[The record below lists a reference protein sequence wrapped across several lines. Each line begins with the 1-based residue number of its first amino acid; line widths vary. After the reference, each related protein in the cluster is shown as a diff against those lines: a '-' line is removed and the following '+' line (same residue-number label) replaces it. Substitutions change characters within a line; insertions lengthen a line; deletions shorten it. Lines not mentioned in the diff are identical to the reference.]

1 VVAQEL
7 WILYT
12 PVSQNPEELPDFTY
26 LFVPNYPLSVKKNVK
41 KYAIISNKFFKITQ
55 IQQLQAL
62 KMLYKEI
69 FIQNSVFS

>member
-7 WILYT
+7 WILLHASK
-12 PVSQNPEELPDFTY
+12 PKSRRAPDSTY
-26 LFVPNYPLSVKKNVK
+26 LFLPNYPISVKKNVK
-41 KYAIISNKFFKITQ
+41 KYAIISNKFFKNTQ